1 MLLILVQVPG
11 PITDAPLDG
20 PLARHPHRGS
30 AMLYLLI
37 WIDPEEPSQSFA
49 RQVAIS
55 KSYHVR
61 EHRILET
68 CDVCVHVWVNGEH
81 LTTPEA

>member
-1 MLLILVQVPG
+1 
-11 PITDAPLDG
+11 
-20 PLARHPHRGS
+20 
-30 AMLYLLI
+30 MLYLLI

-61 EHRILET
+61 QHRILET
-68 CDVCVHVWVNGEH
+68 SDVCVHVWVNGER